1 MVQLLKD
8 KIIVDSS
15 SSQSMQAKVFFGR
28 EPNLGIKVVLKQY
41 TNDLRGMFREIRIF
55 TELERMNKRKF
66 EQDIVPQVESFQNT
80 D

>member
-1 MVQLLKD
+1 
-8 KIIVDSS
+8 
-15 SSQSMQAKVFFGR
+15 MQAKVFFGK

-41 TNDLRGMFREIRIF
+41 TNDLRGMFWEIRIF

-66 EQDIVPQVESFQNT
+66 EQDIVSQVESFQNT

>member
-66 EQDIVPQVESFQNT
+66 EQDIVSQVESFQNT

>member
-55 TELERMNKRKF
+55 TELERMNKRKCV
-66 EQDIVPQVESFQNT
+66 QDIV
-80 D
+80 